1 MNNNY
6 KSVARYL
13 EKNKNK
19 QSINVGGFVKVL
31 VSKVL
36 VCILL
41 LTTGLIILK
50 YDKNNSQKIYKFIYE
65 TNFSFASVNDFFKT
79 NFGDVLPF
87 QNITENNTTSVFNED
102 LVYNN
107 LSIYKNGI
115 ALTVSENYLVPS
127 TTEGV
132 VIFIGEKE
140 DFKNTIIIQTKD
152 GVNVWYGNITG
163 SNVNLYDYVEKSDIL
178 GMTSGNTLYLAFE
191 KDGEFVD
198 YKNYF

>member
-6 KSVARYL
+6 KSVAKYL
-13 EKNKNK
+13 EKNKSK
-19 QSINVGGFVKVL
+19 QTINVGGFIKVL

-41 LTTGLIILK
+41 LITGLIILK
-50 YDKNNSQKIYKFIYE
+50 YDKSNSQKIYKFIYE

-79 NFGDVLPF
+79 NFGDILPF
-87 QNITENNTTSVFNED
+87 QNITEEKTTSVFNED

-115 ALTVSENYLVPS
+115 ALTVSENYLVPNIYD
-127 TTEGV
+127 GI

-140 DFKNTIIIQTKD
+140 DFNNTIIVQTNE

-163 SNVNLYDYVEKSDIL
+163 SNVNLYDSVKKSEIL
-178 GMTSGNTLYLAFE
+178 GMTSDDTLYLGFE

-198 YKNYF
+198 YQNYF

>member
-1 MNNNY
+1 MDNNY
-6 KSVARYL
+6 KSVERYL
-13 EKNKNK
+13 EKNKSK
-19 QSINVGGFVKVL
+19 QSINLGSFIKVF

-41 LTTGLIILK
+41 LITGLIILK
-50 YDKNNSQKIYKFIYE
+50 YDKNNSQKLYKFIYE
-65 TNFSFASVNDFFKT
+65 TNFSFASVNNFFKT

-87 QNITENNTTSVFNED
+87 QNITDDKTTSVFNED

-115 ALTVSENYLVPS
+115 ALTVSENYLVPNIYD
-127 TTEGV
+127 GI

-140 DFKNTIIIQTKD
+140 DFNNTIIIQTSE

-163 SNVNLYDYVEKSDIL
+163 SNVNLYDSVKKSEIL
-178 GMTSGNTLYLAFE
+178 GMTSSDILYLGFE

-198 YKNYF
+198 YQNYF